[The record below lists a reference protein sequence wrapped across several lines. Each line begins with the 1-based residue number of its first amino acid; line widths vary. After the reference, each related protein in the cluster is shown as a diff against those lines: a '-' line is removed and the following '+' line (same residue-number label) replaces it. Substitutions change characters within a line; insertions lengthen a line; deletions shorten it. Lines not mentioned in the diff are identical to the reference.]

1 MGGTMG
7 EMTLTP
13 CSFIALLKVL
23 SLVRVIRTVS
33 IFASARWAARSFL
46 GRMGVLLQRTPR
58 GGISGIG
65 GRCWCAPIVTGLGAA
80 SWMGPVG

>member
-23 SLVRVIRTVS
+23 SLIQIIRMVS
-33 IFASARWAARSFL
+33 TFASARWVARSFL
-46 GRMGVLLQRTPR
+46 G
-58 GGISGIG
+58 
-65 GRCWCAPIVTGLGAA
+65 
-80 SWMGPVG
+80 